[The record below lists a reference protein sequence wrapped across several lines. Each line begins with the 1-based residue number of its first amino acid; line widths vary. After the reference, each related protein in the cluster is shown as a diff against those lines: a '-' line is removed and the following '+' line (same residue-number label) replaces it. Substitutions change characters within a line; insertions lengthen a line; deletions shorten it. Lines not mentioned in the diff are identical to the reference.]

1 MKNNG
6 IGFYATGLSFVAG
19 AVALVFY
26 IINTGTDYFANLGV
40 NPMVAGCAAAAL
52 IAQLVLLV
60 LSRKEQPVWLDLV
73 AAAAPVLLMIAFASL
88 IGARVNGIASIMTF
102 ENNAQTMADLSS
114 AIVSLVAFFLAW
126 LIGVISSFFNIRK
139 A

>member
-19 AVALVFY
+19 IVALVFY
-26 IINTGTDYFANLGV
+26 MINTGTNYFANLGV
-40 NPMVAGCAAAAL
+40 NPVVVGCAAVAL
-52 IAQLVLLV
+52 VAQLVV
-60 LSRKEQPVWLDLV
+60 LILSKQPQPAWLDLV
-73 AAAAPVLLMIAFASL
+73 AVVAPVLLMVAFVTL

-102 ENNAQTMADLSS
+102 ENNAQTMSDLSS
-114 AIVSLVAFFLAW
+114 AIVSLAAFLIAW
-126 LIGVISSFFNIRK
+126 LVGVISTYLNIRK